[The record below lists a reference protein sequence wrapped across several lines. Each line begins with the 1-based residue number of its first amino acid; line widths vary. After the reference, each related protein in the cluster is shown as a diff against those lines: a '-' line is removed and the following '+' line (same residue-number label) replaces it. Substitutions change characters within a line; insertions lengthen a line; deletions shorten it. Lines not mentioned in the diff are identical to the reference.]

1 MIVVRSSSTDRA
13 LLCPGSIKLCAI
25 VPQRESSEEANDGSY
40 IHWLIAKRAIE
51 ELGASPP
58 EGGLQPPKM
67 PAGYKLNPFSKW
79 VVDYAIRHI
88 KEVIPVSWS
97 LMVEVEM
104 EADFP
109 RWKNTGH
116 ADVIGIS
123 PDGTELKGIDWKTGR
138 DPVDPADNNDQV
150 LSYIVEAKVNWPALT
165 KASFDI
171 VQPLVDESEG
181 HQRVSSVTIEGNVLE
196 WAPSSLDARMVESLD
211 HPMDLNTGRK
221 QCRYCASKLQC
232 PAYIADKDNMKLTMT
247 EEQLAQIKATPD
259 DALIAQWVMDGK
271 LLSPGFDEAE
281 KIAKERIAET
291 GSLVAPNGA
300 VLTVKTTAG
309 SYSVV
314 DPIGLWKSVEETIP
328 DPDKRALCFKPSVSA
343 IQDAIAET
351 HGVPKTGKMGLTA
364 KSIFQAK
371 QMPFMQQ
378 GVKEQL
384 VVAGA

>member
-1 MIVVRSSSTDRA
+1 MTTVRSSSTDRA

-25 VPQRESSEEANDGSY
+25 VPQRESSEEANDGVY
-40 IHWLIAKRAIE
+40 LHYLIAKRAIE
-51 ELGASPP
+51 ELGATPP
-58 EGGLQPPKM
+58 EGGLVEPKM
-67 PAGYKLNPFSKW
+67 PAGYRLNPFSKW

-88 KEVIPVSWS
+88 QETIPADWS

-104 EADFP
+104 EAEFP

-116 ADVIGIS
+116 GDIIGLS
-123 PDGTELKGIDWKTGR
+123 PDVTEMKGIDWKTGR

-150 LSYIVEAKVNWPALT
+150 LSYIVQAKVNWPTLT

-181 HQRVSSVTIEGNVLE
+181 HQRVSSVMIEGDVLN
-196 WAPSSLDARMVESLD
+196 AAVLSLDLRMMDALD
-211 HPMDLNTGRK
+211 HPMDLNTGRR
-221 QCRYCASKLQC
+221 QCRYCAAKLSC

-247 EEQLAQIKATPD
+247 ESQLAAIKATPD

-271 LLSPGFDEAE
+271 LLSPGFEEAE
-281 KIAKERIAET
+281 KIAKERIAAV

-300 VLTVKTTAG
+300 VMTVKQTAG

-328 DPDKRALCFKPSVSA
+328 DPDKRALCFKPSVTA

-371 QMPFMQQ
+371 QMPFMKQ
-378 GVKEQL
+378 GIKEQI
-384 VVAGA
+384 VISI